1 MSAYFGA
8 FLTRPLWCAL
18 TFVGAV
24 FFAVRVVEPLQKVRP
39 LDENRRLAE
48 AIPERVRT
56 FIAAILTSIKGTMD
70 PADFVTPT
78 GWLRH
83 GRRQVSSWRK
93 GCSPSDRVREGA
105 W

>member
-39 LDENRRLAE
+39 LDESRRLAE

-56 FIAAILTSIKGTMD
+56 FIALGVLTAAIRTSIKGTMA
-70 PADFVTPT
+70 PCRF
-78 GWLRH
+78 RH
-83 GRRQVSSWRK
+83 PHRVAAARK
-93 GCSPSDRVREGA
+93 AASVLLAEGMFSL
-105 W
+105 